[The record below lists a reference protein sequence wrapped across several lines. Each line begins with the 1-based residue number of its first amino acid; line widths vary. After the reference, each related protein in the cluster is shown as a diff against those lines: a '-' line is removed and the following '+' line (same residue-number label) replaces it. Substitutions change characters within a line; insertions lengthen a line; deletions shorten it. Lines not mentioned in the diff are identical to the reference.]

1 MKSNIGDLF
10 VNIHANARGLVSGLA
25 YSQKKL
31 RKFSRSAARTGRQ
44 METLSRGMLGL
55 GASFALPVTLA
66 IREFAK
72 FEKSM
77 ASVATMLDDPRRH
90 MGGFT
95 SAVSDM
101 AVEFGESTDAL
112 AGGLYDILSASI
124 APAKALDVLAVATKA
139 AKGGLTDTKTAA
151 DAITT
156 VLNSYGLSASDAGR
170 VSDILFTIVKRGKT
184 TFEEIAGSIGNVST
198 IAATAGVDLE
208 ELAAT
213 VAVLTR
219 VGIKTDVA
227 MTATKAVV
235 TAFAKATP
243 AARLE
248 AKKLG
253 LDLSAAS
260 LQADGLIGSMKK
272 MAGVNFDKLAKIF
285 PNIRALTAIAPA
297 LKDITRFKN
306 DLDAMANSVGATDR
320 AFSFFVGTVDYAM
333 RVAGEA
339 IKKLGRTIGEVLVGD
354 TLDFAKTIKRI
365 VGDMELWI
373 KANANMVRG
382 IISSLP
388 TYAKWAAGLWLVS
401 KALQGVA
408 AASALAAT
416 ARGAFA
422 AKTAASG
429 LAGAALAGGGAA
441 AGAGAVAAGAGL
453 TAMIAAGVSAGL
465 VGAFAGNQI
474 AGALGLLKDGK
485 LEEKTAAA
493 ANSLADP
500 SADLFTNID
509 KQLALVDE
517 LKREVQ
523 HHEDRSASWGLRT
536 LEMIAGTVGLV
547 ETTATNSLQ
556 DASVRYSEASRTLTK
571 LQQEADANRNKLL
584 RIDTG
589 QGKMAGIESDAAA
602 DDKRIAKRDAWI
614 ASTKHAFSTL
624 GGLAGD
630 AINATGEAWAKH
642 MKSLEESARM
652 IAKDMA
658 SQGLALTKSLRTP
671 LEQFETKIAKAGEL
685 LAAGAIS
692 PEIFDRAIKDAQ
704 DALDRSRSTSG
715 ANQPG
720 SIQTAIGTYKF
731 AGANRSQQT
740 IAASSASTAAS
751 SAAIAVSSAASAK
764 ALANLGPK
772 P

>member
-1 MKSNIGDLF
+1 MQ
-10 VNIHANARGLVSGLA
+10 SG
-25 YSQKKL
+25 
-31 RKFSRSAARTGRQ
+31 R
-44 METLSRGMLGL
+44 
-55 GASFALPVTLA
+55 
-66 IREFAK
+66 
-72 FEKSM
+72 
-77 ASVATMLDDPRRH
+77 
-90 MGGFT
+90 
-95 SAVSDM
+95 
-101 AVEFGESTDAL
+101 
-112 AGGLYDILSASI
+112 
-124 APAKALDVLAVATKA
+124 PAC
-139 AKGGLTDTKTAA
+139 
-151 DAITT
+151 
-156 VLNSYGLSASDAGR
+156 
-170 VSDILFTIVKRGKT
+170 
-184 TFEEIAGSIGNVST
+184 
-198 IAATAGVDLE
+198 
-208 ELAAT
+208 
-213 VAVLTR
+213 
-219 VGIKTDVA
+219 
-227 MTATKAVV
+227 
-235 TAFAKATP
+235 
-243 AARLE
+243 
-248 AKKLG
+248 
-253 LDLSAAS
+253 
-260 LQADGLIGSMKK
+260 
-272 MAGVNFDKLAKIF
+272 
-285 PNIRALTAIAPA
+285 
-297 LKDITRFKN
+297 
-306 DLDAMANSVGATDR
+306 
-320 AFSFFVGTVDYAM
+320 
-333 RVAGEA
+333 
-339 IKKLGRTIGEVLVGD
+339 
-354 TLDFAKTIKRI
+354 
-365 VGDMELWI
+365 
-373 KANANMVRG
+373 
-382 IISSLP
+382 
-388 TYAKWAAGLWLVS
+388 
-401 KALQGVA
+401 
-408 AASALAAT
+408 
-416 ARGAFA
+416 
-422 AKTAASG
+422 G

-764 ALANLGPK
+764 APFEIHSKSQKIQTTWQRQSSCTMDDLPLAFQCLAKRTRSLGGLARMFLRTTPTRTTRTSCRSSQSTAK
-772 P
+772 RCQPLAPLTSHRYRCSRNSST